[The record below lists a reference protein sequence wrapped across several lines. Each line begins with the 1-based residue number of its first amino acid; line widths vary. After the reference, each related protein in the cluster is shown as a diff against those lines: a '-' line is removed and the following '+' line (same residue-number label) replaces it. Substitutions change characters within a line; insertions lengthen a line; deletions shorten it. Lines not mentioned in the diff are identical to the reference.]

1 MPQLRDPLDTPKKNR
16 IRGGIMGAEWIE
28 EEQGISSTD
37 AEIAEVFE
45 CHPETVDYVRHDDED
60 RTTAEERAG
69 VAKNVAKNG
78 R

>member
-28 EEQGISSTD
+28 ERQGIPPTD
-37 AEIAEVFE
+37 AEIADLFD
-45 CHPETVDYVRHDDED
+45 CHPETVAYVRYDDED

-69 VAKNVAKNG
+69 VAKNVE
-78 R
+78 